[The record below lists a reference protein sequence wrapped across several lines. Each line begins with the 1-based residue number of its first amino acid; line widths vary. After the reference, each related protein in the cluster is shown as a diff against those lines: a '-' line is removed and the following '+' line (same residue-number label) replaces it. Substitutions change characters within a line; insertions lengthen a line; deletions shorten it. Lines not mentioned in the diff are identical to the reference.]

1 MQIKKTETPPGW
13 SKEAADFVN
22 RLIQRKPAARLG
34 LNGPEEV
41 KEHVWL
47 KDVDWDK
54 LYRKVLPSPF
64 VPPVAEDNFDSK
76 YTNSEWKD
84 ENSE

>member
-1 MQIKKTETPPGW
+1 MAEG
-13 SKEAADFVN
+13 
-22 RLIQRKPAARLG
+22 RGLG
-34 LNGPEEV
+34 Q
-41 KEHVWL
+41 
-47 KDVDWDK
+47 
-54 LYRKVLPSPF
+54 LYRKVLPSLF

>member
-1 MQIKKTETPPGW
+1 M
-13 SKEAADFVN
+13 
-22 RLIQRKPAARLG
+22 
-34 LNGPEEV
+34 NGPEEV

-64 VPPVAEDNFDSK
+64 VPPIAEDNFDSK